1 MFKKWLYVI
10 GWSAALLVAT
20 LPSIFKGEL
29 KFSLQDKT
37 MSEVCELYMFPVIMA
52 LALLMADVLYTA
64 EQEKVE
70 EGRVHNTSILIICVM
85 SFLFSFI
92 FSLWIET
99 AWLCWVFFG
108 VTWTSMFFLKFSK
121 TKPIP
126 ASPFEEGIEV
136 PE

>member
-20 LPSIFKGEL
+20 LPSIFKGDL
-29 KFSLQDKT
+29 TFSLQDKT

-64 EQEKVE
+64 EQEKAE
-70 EGRVHNTSILIICVM
+70 GGRVRNTSILIICVM
-85 SFLFSFI
+85 SFLFSFV

-99 AWLCWVFFG
+99 AWLCWVFFC
-108 VTWTSMFFLKFSK
+108 VSWTSMFFLKFSK
-121 TKPIP
+121 TKPIME
-126 ASPFEEGIEV
+126 SPFEEGIEV